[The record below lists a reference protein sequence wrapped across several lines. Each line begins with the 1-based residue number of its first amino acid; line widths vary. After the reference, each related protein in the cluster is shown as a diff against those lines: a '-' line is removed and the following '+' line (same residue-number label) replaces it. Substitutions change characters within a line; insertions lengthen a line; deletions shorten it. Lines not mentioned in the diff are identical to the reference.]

1 VLAIVEA
8 EDRPALQRFN
18 EDVLPFGFAPGAAAF
33 RYRHVM
39 LIDGNDD
46 RGIDVGL
53 LTRDGFQIGRVR
65 SHVDDPGPSGEPLF
79 SRDCPEYEVRQPGGK
94 SLLVLVNHF
103 KSKGFGSQADNNA
116 KRQAQAERV
125 EQIYNARRADGWKRI
140 AVVGDLNDTPDS
152 APLQPLLT
160 DTDLTDVSAH
170 PAYIQDGRTGT
181 FKTSKDKID
190 YLLLSPELFGAVNS
204 AGLNRSG
211 VWHGPNV
218 KNPWPM
224 LDTLTKEEEAASDHA
239 AIWADIAL

>member
-1 VLAIVEA
+1 MEV

-18 EDVLPFGFAPGAAAF
+18 EDVLPFGFVAGVAAF
-33 RYRHVM
+33 RYRPAM

-46 RGIDVGL
+46 RGIDVGP
-53 LTRDGFQIGRVR
+53 LTRDGFAIPRMR
-65 SHVDDPGPSGEPLF
+65 SHVDDLDPSGGPPF
-79 SRDCPEYEVRQPGGK
+79 SRDCPEYEVRLPAGR

-116 KRQAQAERV
+116 KRRAQAERV
-125 EQIYNARRADGWKRI
+125 ATIYNARRADGWKRI

-152 APLQPLLT
+152 APLQPLLNG
-160 DTDLTDVSAH
+160 TDLQDVSEH
-170 PAYIQDGRTGT
+170 PACIHNGRTGT

-190 YLLLSPELFGAVNS
+190 YVLLSPEVFGAVTS

-211 VWHGPNV
+211 VWHGPRV

-224 LDTLTKEEEAASDHA
+224 LDTLTKEAEAASDHA
-239 AIWADIAL
+239 AIWADIAI